1 MERRRL
7 GKLLVRAPTVTGH
20 QEPSKHL
27 HKARE
32 KTLDVQNDAE
42 KKYPRQGENK
52 PGFTREKRKGRGS
65 PGAISGTTKRGG
77 RRGQVKKAKPA
88 KKANR
93 RNGGAR

>member
-52 PGFTREKRKGRGS
+52 SGFTREKRGRRRP
-65 PGAISGTTKRGG
+65 PGAKSGTTKRG
-77 RRGQVKKAKPA
+77 RRGAGKTAGRKPA
-88 KKANR
+88 NGRK
-93 RNGGAR
+93 GGAR

>member
-52 PGFTREKRKGRGS
+52 PGFTREKRQGRRA
-65 PGAISGTTKRGG
+65 PGTQSGTRPASG
-77 RRGQVKKAKPA
+77 RRSRK
-88 KKANR
+88 
-93 RNGGAR
+93 GGAR